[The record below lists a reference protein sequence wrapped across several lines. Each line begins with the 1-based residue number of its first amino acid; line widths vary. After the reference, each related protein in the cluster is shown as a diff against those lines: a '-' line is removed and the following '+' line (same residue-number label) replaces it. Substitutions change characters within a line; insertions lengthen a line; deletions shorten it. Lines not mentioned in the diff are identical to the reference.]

1 MECAGLLFFYRS
13 VRNMVFSFV
22 FMDYG
27 EYFGLVGVV
36 TVIIGSGE
44 LEFIY
49 RYYVNLFLVV
59 FMVVFNE
66 R

>member
-13 VRNMVFSFV
+13 VGNMVFSFV

-36 TVIIGSGE
+36 TFIIGSGE

-59 FMVVFNE
+59 FMVVFDE

>member
-13 VRNMVFSFV
+13 VRNMVVSFIFV
-22 FMDYG
+22 DYG
-27 EYFGLVGVV
+27 EYFGLICVV
-36 TVIIGSGE
+36 TVIIGSRE

-59 FMVVFNE
+59 FMVVFDE

>member
-1 MECAGLLFFYRS
+1 MECACLLFFYRS
-13 VRNMVFSFV
+13 VRNMVVSFV

-36 TVIIGSGE
+36 MVIIGSGE
-44 LEFIY
+44 LEFIN